1 MTWRRWNAARQ
12 LLAEETIGV
21 NAREARSAEDAAF
34 KRNADRLQ
42 RMK

>member
-21 NAREARSAEDAAF
+21 NAREARRAEDAAF
-34 KRNADRLQ
+34 KRNAQALQ